1 MGWGKTTTKK
11 LKQNS
16 SPISR
21 FKLAPLAANTNP
33 RFSVCIVHHRRSE
46 GCWNIDRV
54 NNGPQC
60 EAHPKQEILETNQSK
75 NAPLKERN
83 YGENPNF
90 NPNDV
95 QSAQAHKLL
104 SLSLREIKP
113 FNPNSSDSQV
123 QSSPWF
129 QSRLPTWLLFASAGH
144 RKHILFDCQLA
155 VGLQQVTCH
164 SQSPRNSVNAHLA
177 PDRDNGWPAQRCSRP
192 CSGLPPGLAVGWS
205 PWNAASRDQTMR
217 FHTAFKVRFLNT
229 LWAGTAEDTPSWKS
243 YWPWPKMADV
253 QMNRDYFFK
262 FFLRPQSRCI
272 SMQSNWYVFLSRWG
286 RNNPGL
292 AMSVTMAPILCDFSF
307 RYFNTHIIP

>member
-33 RFSVCIVHHRRSE
+33 RFSVCIVQHRRSE
-46 GCWNIDRV
+46 GCGNIDRV

-129 QSRLPTWLLFASAGH
+129 Q
-144 RKHILFDCQLA
+144 
-155 VGLQQVTCH
+155 
-164 SQSPRNSVNAHLA
+164 
-177 PDRDNGWPAQRCSRP
+177 
-192 CSGLPPGLAVGWS
+192 
-205 PWNAASRDQTMR
+205 
-217 FHTAFKVRFLNT
+217 
-229 LWAGTAEDTPSWKS
+229 
-243 YWPWPKMADV
+243 
-253 QMNRDYFFK
+253 
-262 FFLRPQSRCI
+262 
-272 SMQSNWYVFLSRWG
+272 
-286 RNNPGL
+286 
-292 AMSVTMAPILCDFSF
+292 
-307 RYFNTHIIP
+307 